1 MAVHLKAGRAHL
13 SDSRQTTV
21 DIVDLATGLAVEVV
35 MVGQIGRLVTGRL
48 SGHVD
53 HLEMTFFDQAF

>member
-1 MAVHLKAGRAHL
+1 M